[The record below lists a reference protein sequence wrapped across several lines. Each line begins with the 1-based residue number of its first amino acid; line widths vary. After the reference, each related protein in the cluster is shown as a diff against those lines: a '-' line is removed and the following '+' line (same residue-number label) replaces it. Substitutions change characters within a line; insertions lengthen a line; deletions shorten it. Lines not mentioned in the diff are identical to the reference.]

1 MLSLQNQSG
10 IEMKRLS
17 FLLILCFLALSAAA
31 QNATATFG
39 GRITDENG
47 PIEGVTV
54 VAIHQGTNAQYY
66 ATTNRGGWWQL
77 LDILPGG
84 PYTLRIH
91 YFGYAPLTI
100 RNLYAYAGQNTVI
113 DADLEAGTTYV
124 HSDEAA
130 TSMRVGA
137 DLGGGRVPVSPL
149 GYDLVSQRIYT
160 PVAFDVRQEAELSG
174 MAQQWTTPTGSSR
187 FHASAYDFYTF
198 GEAVTGLRN
207 TAGLT
212 VATPLGNQDYQLF
225 AGAQYDRYGLSA
237 AGRFDA
243 RLGEANR
250 LSLSGGRVAGA
261 LGADAWGGGDFISQL
276 NGGTASN
283 RAQVLWSGDA
293 SLRQLRVGDDFTLAA
308 GPQRILAGV
317 QLAYQQHLALDST
330 AFRGD
335 FYVQDVVRLGR
346 RLTVQGGLR
355 FSIPFTFSPRLSF
368 YYDILGN
375 GRLVMRLGTAV
386 YGRRGEGTIWKNLA
400 AFDTRLPGQFLL
412 TLEGVYGQTWRKAFH
427 ISSLNVMAHR
437 YELTARL
444 ERPLTERM
452 WALASYTRANGFVRD
467 RVQAGFHY
475 RMPWSQWTATTLTL
489 RYDGHSIDASY
500 LSSAYPAPENW
511 MWFHQIEARLA
522 QDIIFPAGGRDHT
535 LQITAYYRYNI
546 DRTGYLMA
554 GLRYIL

>member
-1 MLSLQNQSG
+1 
-10 IEMKRLS
+10 MKRLF
-17 FLLILCFLALSAAA
+17 FLLILCFLALSSAA

-39 GRITDENG
+39 G

-66 ATTNRGGWWQL
+66 ATTDRGGWWQL

-91 YFGYAPLTI
+91 YFGYAPLTV

-130 TSMRVGA
+130 TSLRIGA
-137 DLGGGRVPVSPL
+137 DLGGGRVPASPL

-160 PVAFDVRQEAELSG
+160 PVVFDVRQEAELTG

-198 GEAVTGLRN
+198 GAAATGLRN

-225 AGAQYDRYGLSA
+225 AGAQYDRYGLRA

-250 LSLSGGRVAGA
+250 LSLSGGRVASA

-276 NGGTASN
+276 GGGTASN

-308 GPQRILAGV
+308 GSQRMANELDATKPKSSVSAG
-317 QLAYQQHLALDST
+317 AMTGAL
-330 AFRGD
+330 GG
-335 FYVQDVVRLGR
+335 VVSR
-346 RLTVQGGLR
+346 
-355 FSIPFTFSPRLSF
+355 
-368 YYDILGN
+368 
-375 GRLVMRLGTAV
+375 
-386 YGRRGEGTIWKNLA
+386 
-400 AFDTRLPGQFLL
+400 
-412 TLEGVYGQTWRKAFH
+412 
-427 ISSLNVMAHR
+427 
-437 YELTARL
+437 
-444 ERPLTERM
+444 
-452 WALASYTRANGFVRD
+452 
-467 RVQAGFHY
+467 
-475 RMPWSQWTATTLTL
+475 
-489 RYDGHSIDASY
+489 
-500 LSSAYPAPENW
+500 
-511 MWFHQIEARLA
+511 
-522 QDIIFPAGGRDHT
+522 
-535 LQITAYYRYNI
+535 
-546 DRTGYLMA
+546 
-554 GLRYIL
+554 